1 MFALGLICWLFDRPL
16 DQAAHLLKNK
26 FAKKPSV
33 LEANIKVMTDGYNYG
48 NNIHASVST
57 YRIETE
63 RRAKKGFLYRCK
75 RKQGNCIRIDRCI

>member
-33 LEANIKVMTDGYNYG
+33 LEANIKVMTDGYNTETTYMLRYRLT
-48 NNIHASVST
+48 VS
-57 YRIETE
+57 RQS
-63 RRAKKGFLYRCK
+63 RQKKDS
-75 RKQGNCIRIDRCI
+75 IPM